1 MLDTA
6 IVGGGLS
13 GLALARRMQ
22 KHGRDCALFE
32 ARDRIGG
39 RILTVPVDGRALDLG
54 PAWYWP
60 HTQPRMTRL
69 IAELG
74 LTHFAQHDQG
84 TVLSLNDPDKA
95 PQPYPV
101 DGVHGGARRLEGG
114 MASLAQVLAAGF
126 PADALHLNHMLIAVI
141 EQGDH
146 VELHFRCGDSIRQI
160 SARRV
165 VLAVPPRLL
174 EEHVRFEPPL
184 AEPLIRSMRSTY
196 TWMADQA
203 KVAVTYPLSF
213 WRAAGLAGNA
223 FVGHE
228 QAVLYETF
236 DACNAAG
243 DRAALGGFIALS
255 PAVRASYQTGL
266 PLLITNQLV
275 QLFGREAENGTQYRH
290 DWATEI
296 YTSSTLDQSPPRV
309 HPPYDDPLLRRPWWT
324 SRLYF
329 CGSETAAY
337 AAGYMEGALE
347 ASERVEFMLTAEG
360 PEAAGRG
367 SMSGASYPDAIPGA
381 IL

>member
-6 IVGGGLS
+6 IIGSGLS
-13 GLALARRMQ
+13 GLALARRLQ
-22 KHGRDCALFE
+22 QQGQGFAVFE

-39 RILTVPVDGRALDLG
+39 RILSVPVDGMALDLG

-60 HTQPRMTRL
+60 PTQPRMTRL
-69 IAELG
+69 VADLG
-74 LTHFAQHDQG
+74 LTHFAQHDEG

-95 PQPYPV
+95 PQPYPT
-101 DGVHGGARRLEGG
+101 DGLHGGAQRLEGG
-114 MASLAQVLAAGF
+114 MASLAHALAAKL
-126 PADALHLNHMLIAVI
+126 PADTLHLSHVLIEVV
-141 EQGDH
+141 EQSDH
-146 VELHFRCGDSIRQI
+146 VELHFRCGEIVKLI
-160 SARRV
+160 AARRV
-165 VLAVPPRLL
+165 VLAVPPRVL

-184 AEPLIRSMRSTY
+184 PEALVQSMRATY

-203 KVAVTYPLSF
+203 KVVVTYPQPF

-228 QAVLYETF
+228 QAMLYETF

-243 DRAALGGFIALS
+243 DQAALGGFMALS
-255 PAVRASYQTGL
+255 PALRASFQTGL
-266 PLLITNQLV
+266 PLLISSQLV
-275 QLFGREAENGTQYRH
+275 QLFGHEAENGTQYMH

-296 YTSSTLDQSPPRV
+296 YTSSTLDQSPPST
-309 HPPYDDPLLRRPWWT
+309 HPAYDDPMLRRPWWK

-329 CGSETAAY
+329 CASETAGY

-347 ASERVEFMLTAEG
+347 ASERVSFML
-360 PEAAGRG
+360 AADK
-367 SMSGASYPDAIPGA
+367 GASTPGLMPGEAHPTAVLGA

>member
-13 GLALARRMQ
+13 GLALARSMQ
-22 KHGRDCALFE
+22 KQGRDCAVFE
-32 ARDRIGG
+32 ARDRVGG
-39 RILTVPVDGRALDLG
+39 RILSVPVDGMALDLG

-69 IAELG
+69 VAELR
-74 LTHFAQHDQG
+74 LVHFAQHDEG

-95 PQPYPV
+95 PQPYPT
-101 DGVHGGARRLEGG
+101 DGLHGGAQRLEGG
-114 MASLAQVLAAGF
+114 MASLVQSLTVNL
-126 PADALHLNHMLIAVI
+126 PADTLYLGHVLIAVI
-141 EQGDH
+141 EQSDH

-160 SARRV
+160 SAHRV

-184 AEPLIRSMRSTY
+184 AEPLIQSMRSTY

-203 KVAVTYPLSF
+203 KVVVTYPQSF
-213 WRAAGLAGNA
+213 WRAEGLAGNA

-255 PAVRASYQTGL
+255 PALRASFQTGL
-266 PLLITNQLV
+266 PLLIASQLV
-275 QLFGREAENGTQYRH
+275 QLYGREAENGTQHRH
-290 DWATEI
+290 DWAAEI
-296 YTSSTLDQSPPRV
+296 YTSSALDQSPPRV

-329 CGSETAAY
+329 CGSETAGY
-337 AAGYMEGALE
+337 AAGYLEGALE
-347 ASERVEFMLTAEG
+347 AGERVAYLL
-360 PEAAGRG
+360 AAGQSAPGRG
-367 SMSGASYPDAIPGA
+367 PMSGASYPSAVPGA